1 MLDREQGA
9 RAIDAAFVT
18 VRTKRGFYHAE
29 PLCRKRLRARAGY
42 SLVAEVMKGSAHA
55 SILPT

>member
-9 RAIDAAFVT
+9 WAVDAAFVT

-29 PLCRKRLRARAGY
+29 ALCRKRLPARAGY
-42 SLVAEVMKGSAHA
+42 SLVVGVMKGSAHV